1 MSQRQASSALHPRNF
16 VSRTPRLALALGPA
30 RLAVGIDTTGR
41 SRGIDKS
48 IYQKSTLVTCNET
61 EPAKMVSGI
70 NAHKISRVPVTHEC
84 PCLLLIH
91 LAKILGLTRLSPIP
105 VAWRAEHAQRGRHR

>member
-1 MSQRQASSALHPRNF
+1 MSQGQASSALHPRNL

-48 IYQKSTLVTCNET
+48 IYQKSALVTCNET

-70 NAHKISRVPVTHEC
+70 NAHRLPVTHEC
-84 PCLLLIH
+84 PCLFLIQ
-91 LAKILGLTRLSPIP
+91 LAKIIGITRLPLIP
-105 VAWRAEHAQRGRHR
+105 VAWKADHAQRGRHR